1 MNRLVKLSFLMALCI
16 LGSNLLAQDIITTK
30 LGDEI
35 KAKIIEIN
43 PKEIIY
49 KKFDYQ
55 SGPTIIISKSDVF
68 MIKYP
73 NGSKDVFTN
82 NIEEQKTSESLIV
95 EGVYLLKA
103 GTTIQIELAE
113 TISSKS
119 ILPGQVVYFKVKNV
133 VEIQGVTLIKA
144 GQSLKGVVTKAEK
157 AKELGKQGELF
168 IQVSSVLAVDGQEVM
183 LSGNIFREGENKSAE
198 SIGIA
203 ALIFW
208 PALFMKGKEAEILAG
223 TVFNATVG
231 ETTYVK
237 P

>member
-1 MNRLVKLSFLMALCI
+1 MAL

-30 LGDEI
+30 SGDEI

-55 SGPTIIISKSDVF
+55 AGPTIIISKSDVF

-82 NIEEQKTSESLIV
+82 NIEELKTAESLIV
-95 EGVYLLKA
+95 EGAYLLKA
-103 GTTIQIELAE
+103 GTAIQIELAE
-113 TISSKS
+113 TISSNS
-119 ILPGQVVYFKVKNV
+119 IASGQVVYFKVKYD
-133 VEIQGVTLIKA
+133 VEIQNATLIQA
-144 GQSLKGVVTKAEK
+144 GQILKGVVTKAEK

-183 LSGNIFREGENKSAE
+183 LSGNIFREVENKSAE
-198 SIGIA
+198 SIGNA
-203 ALIFW
+203 AIIFW